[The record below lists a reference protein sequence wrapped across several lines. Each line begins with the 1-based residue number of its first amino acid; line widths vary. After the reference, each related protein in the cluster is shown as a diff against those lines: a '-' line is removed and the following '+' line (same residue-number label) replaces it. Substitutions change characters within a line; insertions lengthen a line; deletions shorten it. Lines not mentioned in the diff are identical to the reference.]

1 MLRSSGWDAV
11 SPTRARRSR
20 SGRDVTSCRDH
31 RRGAV
36 VPTQEEQAARH
47 ICQSTARL
55 SAVRVGSYTLE
66 RDAMRRD
73 AARATRRVSA
83 RDRARRAER
92 GPARG
97 TITTPSRLASR
108 ERSARERAGRR
119 QSQGQRSSIRARLR
133 ELGRASQARHSAYAT
148 QMLALAAAAPVG
160 KAGCA
165 PVSSA
170 QHLAPPRPTRP
181 DGPPPSA
188 KPTSL
193 HRRPTRPDGPPPPAK
208 HTSLHRP
215 TDSARRSG
223 RRRDLAPPPDRLD
236 QTLHRGRRSTPRST
250 ARPTRPD
257 APPRSGAGHSATIV

>member
-73 AARATRRVSA
+73 AARATRRVTRERQGAESGAWSRA
-83 RDRARRAER
+83 RHHHDTITSRLSRSKRTRARRAQTESR
-92 GPARG
+92 P
-97 TITTPSRLASR
+97 TIQHPRKASR
-108 ERSARERAGRR
+108 AGHP
-119 QSQGQRSSIRARLR
+119 
-133 ELGRASQARHSAYAT
+133 ASQARHSAYAT
-148 QMLALAAAAPVG
+148 QMLALAAAPVG

-165 PVSSA
+165 PVSPA

-188 KPTSL
+188 KQHL
-193 HRRPTRPDGPPPPAK
+193 APPPDRLGR
-208 HTSLHRP
+208 TLHRP
-215 TDSARRSG
+215 TDSARRSS
-223 RRRDLAPPPDRLD
+223 RRRDLAPPPDRFG

-257 APPRSGAGHSATIV
+257 APLRSGAGHSATIV